1 MIFALANEVCVVEY
15 VAGKYDVI
23 VVGAGHAGCEAGL
36 ASARMGCKTLVVTIN
51 MDNIAMMPCNP
62 AVGGP
67 AKGQL
72 VREIDA
78 LGGEMGL
85 NTDRAAIQMRMLNTS
100 KGPAV
105 HALRAQADKSAY
117 QSIMKSALEK
127 QENLYLKQVMVDSIK
142 VVDNC
147 VTGIISSTGLYFQ
160 APVVILAT
168 GTYLK
173 GRIIIGK
180 TTFPGGPNGNYPSL
194 HLSENLLSIGVKLR
208 RFKTGTPARLDRRSI
223 DFSKMIIQPGDS
235 QISNFSFVSEI
246 KERDQ
251 VPCWLTY
258 TNKETHRIIR
268 ENLHRSP
275 LYSGIIEGTGP
286 RYCPSIEDKVVRFS
300 DKEGHQVFIEPEGK
314 STTEMYVQGMSTSL
328 PEDVQLSM
336 LRTIAGL
343 EKAEIMRPGYAI
355 EYDCIDPTQL
365 KLSLEFK
372 DIKGLF
378 CSGQVNGTS
387 GYEEAG
393 AQGIIAGINA
403 ALSIMGKDPL
413 VLSRSEAY
421 IGVLI
426 DDLVTKGTTE
436 PYRMLTSRAE
446 YRLLLRHDNADMRL
460 TEKGYQ
466 VGIITN
472 KRHTSYQEKKKA
484 VEAEI
489 KRLKNTYIPVTQEI
503 KTILKEKGSEI
514 NQSVSM
520 AVLLCRPEL
529 TYADLLDL
537 PLENPDLPEKVRA
550 EAEIEVK
557 YEGYIKK
564 QKNQVERFERL
575 ENKKIPPEIDYESMR
590 GLATE
595 AAQKMAAMKP
605 ESVGQAARI
614 TGVNPADIAVLL
626 IYLEQKSRLR
636 DKEKKGKSQQ

>member
-1 MIFALANEVCVVEY
+1 MEY

-36 ASARMGCKTLVVTIN
+36 AAARIGCKTLVVTIN

-85 NTDRAAIQMRMLNTS
+85 NTDRTAIQMRMLNTS

-117 QSIMKSALEK
+117 QSSMKTKLER
-127 QENLYLKQVMVDSIK
+127 QENLYLRQLMVDSIK
-142 VVDNC
+142 VINRRVAG
-147 VTGIISSTGLYFQ
+147 VISSTGQYFQ
-160 APVVILAT
+160 APVVILTT

-180 TTFPGGPNGNYPSL
+180 TAFSGGPNGNYPSL
-194 HLSENLLSIGVKLR
+194 CLSESLKEIGVKLM
-208 RFKTGTPARLDRRSI
+208 RFKTGTPARVDRRSI
-223 DFSKMIIQPGDS
+223 DFSKMLIQPGDP
-235 QISNFSFVSEI
+235 QFSNFSFVSEI
-246 KERDQ
+246 KGRDQ
-251 VPCWLTY
+251 FPCWLTY

-275 LYSGIIEGTGP
+275 LYSGFIEGTGP

-314 STTEMYVQGMSTSL
+314 NTTEMYVQGMSTSL
-328 PEDVQLSM
+328 PEDVQLNM

-343 EKAEIMRPGYAI
+343 EKVEIMRPGYAI

-365 KLSLEFK
+365 KLSLESK
-372 DIKGLF
+372 EIKGLF
-378 CSGQVNGTS
+378 CAGQVNGTS

-393 AQGIIAGINA
+393 AQGIMAGINA
-403 ALSIMGKDPL
+403 ALSLKGKDPL

-426 DDLVTKGTTE
+426 DDLVTKGTAE

-466 VGIITN
+466 VGLITKERHISFLN
-472 KRHTSYQEKKKA
+472 KKNA

-489 KRLKNTYIPVTQEI
+489 KRLKNTYIPITQEI
-503 KTILKEKGSEI
+503 KSILKEKGSEI

-520 AVLLCRPEL
+520 AVLLSRPEL

-537 PLENPDLPEKVRA
+537 PLENPELPEKVRS

-575 ENKKIPPEIDYESMR
+575 ENKKIPQDVDYSAMK

-595 AAQKMAAMKP
+595 AAQKMAVMKP

-626 IYLEQKSRLR
+626 IYLEQMSRLR
-636 DKEKKGKSQQ
+636 DKEEEGKFQ